1 MKIHLNENKSPCGNH
16 PYTVGFDMIL
26 FNYDIIKIR
35 MK

>member
-1 MKIHLNENKSPCGNH
+1 MKIKSPCGNH
-16 PYTVGFDMIL
+16 PYTVGFGVIL